1 MKKLKVVVEK
11 TNTGYSAF
19 LPDVPGIAS
28 VGDTFEELRDN
39 IKEAIDL
46 YMEVT
51 KEYGDEIPAALLGE
65 YSLEFKF
72 DIQAFME
79 WMSKVMSQRGLSE
92 VATINESLLS
102 QYAHGKRKP
111 GPKQLKRIETAL
123 HRFADD
129 LHAISF

>member
-1 MKKLKVVVEK
+1 MKKLKVIVEK
-11 TNTGYSAF
+11 TNTGYSAY

-28 VGDTFEELRDN
+28 VGDTFSELREN

-46 YMEVT
+46 FLDVS
-51 KEYGDEIPAALLGE
+51 KEYGDKIPTILQGE

-72 DIQAFME
+72 DIEAFME
-79 WMSKVMSQRGLSE
+79 WMSKVMSQRGLAE
-92 VATINESLLS
+92 VASINESLLS
-102 QYAHGKRKP
+102 QYAHGVKKP

-129 LHAISF
+129 LHSISF

>member
-1 MKKLKVVVEK
+1 MKKLKVIVEK
-11 TNTGYSAF
+11 TNTGYSAY

-28 VGDTFEELRDN
+28 VGDTFSELREN
-39 IKEAIDL
+39 INEAIDL
-46 YMEVT
+46 YLDVA
-51 KEYGDEIPAALLGE
+51 KEYGDKIPVVFQDE
-65 YSLEFKF
+65 FSLEFKF

-92 VATINESLLS
+92 VASINESLLS
-102 QYAHGKRKP
+102 QYAHGIKKP

-129 LHAISF
+129 LHSISF